1 MIEKGKGESEKG
13 KVLRFSFTFTFFLL
27 AFASSCTTSPQPPSP
42 SVPEWDVIP
51 LGVVDTFCMRLKSEG
66 LAEGAPVAV
75 VSTTQP
81 IASMNA
87 LAALAGPEPRRA
99 NAQEAAT
106 ALRASQRSI
115 PLTLSGGGCSWI
127 AVDSARAYQRAD
139 QMIVELS
146 APLANPFERGQAGIF
161 VRVSLGGEHGQ
172 WYWISLLPRAGG
184 WVVGY
189 IKAISS

>member
-1 MIEKGKGESEKG
+1 LTT
-13 KVLRFSFTFTFFLL
+13 KVLRFFTFSFLLFTFTLSC
-27 AFASSCTTSPQPPSP
+27 ATQPKGPPAS
-42 SVPEWDVIP
+42 PEWDAIP
-51 LGVVDTFCMRLKSEG
+51 LGVIDTFCLRLKSEG

-81 IASMNA
+81 IASMSS
-87 LAALAGPEPRRA
+87 LAALAGPQPRRA
-99 NAQEAAT
+99 NAQEAAA
-106 ALRASQRSI
+106 ALQASQKSI
-115 PLTLSGGGCSWI
+115 PLILGGGGCSWI
-127 AVDSARAYQRAD
+127 AVDSKRAYQRAD

-146 APLANPFERGQAGIF
+146 APMANPFERGQAGIF

-189 IKAISS
+189 IQTLSN